1 MYAASTQIRV
11 RYAET
16 DQMSYV
22 YHGNYAM
29 YYEIGRVE
37 AMRQLGFSYKELEEE
52 GIIMPV
58 LDLQSRYHIPAK
70 FDELIT
76 VKVIVPELPR
86 VRMSFEYEVTNE
98 DGALINEGKTTLVFV
113 NKESQRPC
121 RAPEKLIE
129 TLSPHF
135 K

>member
-1 MYAASTQIRV
+1 MYAASTQVRV

-22 YHGNYAM
+22 YHGNYVM

-37 AMRQLGFSYKELEEE
+37 AMRQLGFSYKKLEEE

-58 LDLQSRYHIPAK
+58 LDLQCKYHSPGK
-70 FDELIT
+70 FDELLT
-76 VKVIVPELPR
+76 VKVTVTELPK
-86 VRMSFEYEVTNE
+86 VKMPFEYEVTNE
-98 DGALINEGKTTLVFV
+98 QGILINEGKTTLVFL

-129 TLSPHF
+129 VLSPYF